1 MKTLESYCTQI
12 IDAAI
17 ESVKPSVLIP
27 KSVRIKES
35 KLFIAGSVFDL
46 TTIKNIYVIGAGKA
60 SGFMAYEIEKIL
72 ESKIT
77 YGVVSVYDASDI
89 KLAKIK
95 LIEAGHP
102 LPNENSLIAGEEIFK
117 LASSAVE
124 NDLVITLISGGG
136 SALMELLP
144 DGILLND
151 YRKLTDLLLQS
162 GADITEIN
170 IVRKSISKIKGGKLG
185 KAVSPAKSI
194 TLIISDVVGDNLESI
209 ASGPTFINSKVNLD
223 AKSVLHKYNLFDKI
237 PLSIKNYFGE
247 LSDDN
252 KLSYPQF
259 ENQSIFIIG
268 NNLTAL
274 NAAKEKAEQLG
285 FVSKIVNNKLVGEA
299 RSAGKEIANLLKNYL
314 NIDRPTCLI
323 FGGET
328 TVTIKG
334 KGLGGRNQE
343 LVLASL
349 IEMEEVNKNFII
361 ASVGTDGRDG
371 PTDAAGAFINEQTW
385 KKAIELKLD
394 PQKFLEENN
403 SYNFFNSVGTLIK
416 TGTTGTNVMDIQI
429 GLLIP

>member
-1 MKTLESYCTQI
+1 MKPLESYCTQI

-72 ESKIT
+72 GSKIT
-77 YGVVSVYDASDI
+77 HGVVSVYDASDI

-102 LPNENSLIAGEEIFK
+102 LPNENSLIAGEKIFK
-117 LASSAVE
+117 LSSSAVE

-185 KAVSPAKSI
+185 KAVYPAKSI

-252 KLSYPQF
+252 KLSYLQF

-274 NAAKEKAEQLG
+274 NAAKEKAEQFG
-285 FVSKIVNNKLVGEA
+285 FDSKIVNNKLVGEA
-299 RSAGKEIANLLKNYL
+299 RSAGKEIANLIKNYL
-314 NIDRPTCLI
+314 NIDKPTCLI

-349 IEMEEVNKNFII
+349 IEIKEVNKIFII

-429 GLLIP
+429 GLLK

>member
-12 IDAAI
+12 IDASI
-17 ESVKPSVLIP
+17 ETVKPSVLIP
-27 KSVRIKES
+27 KSVRINES
-35 KLFIAGSVFDL
+35 NLFIADSVFDL
-46 TTIKNIYVIGAGKA
+46 STIQNIYIIGAGKA

-72 ESKIT
+72 RSKIT
-77 YGVVSVYDASDI
+77 QGVVSVYDASDI

-102 LPNENSLIAGEEIFK
+102 LPNRNSLIAGEEIFK

-185 KAVSPAKSI
+185 KAIHPAKSI
-194 TLIISDVVGDNLESI
+194 TLIISDVVEDNLESI
-209 ASGPTFINSKVNLD
+209 ASGPTFINDKENRD
-223 AKSVLHKYNLFDKI
+223 ARTVLHKYNLFDKI
-237 PLSIKNYFGE
+237 PYSIKKYFGE

-252 KLSYPQF
+252 KLSHPQI
-259 ENQSIFIIG
+259 ENQFIFIIG

-285 FVSKIVNNKLVGEA
+285 FDSKIVNDKLVGEA
-299 RSAGKEIANLLKNYL
+299 RSAGKEIANHLKNNL
-314 NIDRPTCLI
+314 NVDKPTCLI

-334 KGLGGRNQE
+334 NGLGGRNQE

-349 IEMEEVNKNFII
+349 IEIKEVNKNFII

-385 KKAIELKLD
+385 KKALELNLN

-403 SYNFFNSVGTLIK
+403 SYYFFKSLGTLIK
-416 TGTTGTNVMDIQI
+416 TGTTGTNVMDIQV
-429 GLLIP
+429 GLLM

>member
-151 YRKLTDLLLQS
+151 YRKLTDLLLKS
-162 GADITEIN
+162 GADIAEIN

-194 TLIISDVVGDNLESI
+194 TLIISDVVEDNLESI
-209 ASGPTFINSKVNLD
+209 ASGPTFINSKANLD

-237 PLSIKNYFGE
+237 PHSIRKYFGE

-314 NIDRPTCLI
+314 NIDRPTCFL

-349 IEMEEVNKNFII
+349 IEIKEVNKNFII

-385 KKAIELKLD
+385 KRAIDLKLD
-394 PQKFLEENN
+394 PKKFLEENN
-403 SYNFFNSVGTLIK
+403 SYNFFNSVETLIK
-416 TGTTGTNVMDIQI
+416 TGTTGTNVMDIQV